1 VSGPRAGSGGPR
13 AAPQRRAGAGRRGP
27 GPARA
32 AAPATPPGR
41 RAVHDAA
48 RPAGV
53 AVDGEAE
60 NRTAPVAEAEPAAAS
75 RELSGL
81 ALLLDQLDALLR
93 DPTLARA
100 LSAFAAKLG
109 ASMRGLAAAIAGA
122 LRWLPDIR
130 LRLRLPRRLLL
141 ALLALTLPFAVAA
154 LLSAGDDQRSGAGA
168 GERSAQAQAQAQ
180 AQGAGGTS
188 GVGVGMPRLSG
199 APERVRPVTV
209 ALVLDDTYDGARRAR
224 ELRTLGT
231 WLSENHAPGTRV
243 TVIDAATGRASA
255 ALAAAQLGR
264 ARLTRAEKSAPA
276 AIRSALARRGDRQ
289 LLVTLGETAPASD
302 ARTLSIVTR
311 RRAPSDSTLTTRGTR
326 SRTTI
331 DDRRPDAL
339 AASVARGIMAIS
351 GQTERP

>member
-1 VSGPRAGSGGPR
+1 MSGPRAGSGGPR
-13 AAPQRRAGAGRRGP
+13 AAPQRRAGAGRRGQ

-48 RPAGV
+48 RPGGV

-60 NRTAPVAEAEPAAAS
+60 NKTVPVAEAEPAAAS

-122 LRWLPDIR
+122 LRRLSGIR

-168 GERSAQAQAQAQ
+168 GERSAQAQAQ
-180 AQGAGGTS
+180 GAGGTS

-209 ALVLDDTYDGARRAR
+209 ALVLDDTYDGAWRAR

-255 ALAAAQLGR
+255 ALAAEGLGR
-264 ARLTRAEKSAPA
+264 ARLTRAEKSAPG

-311 RRAPSDSTLTTRGTR
+311 RGAPSDGTLTTRGTR
-326 SRTTI
+326 SETAI

>member
-1 VSGPRAGSGGPR
+1 M
-13 AAPQRRAGAGRRGP
+13 
-27 GPARA
+27 
-32 AAPATPPGR
+32 
-41 RAVHDAA
+41 
-48 RPAGV
+48 
-53 AVDGEAE
+53 AVDHAAE
-60 NRTAPVAEAEPAAAS
+60 NRTAPVAQDEPAAAS

-100 LSAFAAKLG
+100 MAAFAAKLG

-122 LRWLPDIR
+122 LRRLPSIR

-154 LLSAGDDQRSGAGA
+154 MLSAGDDERSGAGA
-168 GERSAQAQAQAQ
+168 GERSAPAR

-199 APERVRPVTV
+199 AAEKVRPVTV
-209 ALVLDDTYDGARRAR
+209 ALVLDGTYDGARRAR

-231 WLSENHAPGTRV
+231 WLAENHAPGTRV
-243 TVIDAATGRASA
+243 TVIDATTGRASA
-255 ALAAAQLGR
+255 ALAGEELGR
-264 ARLTRAEKSAPA
+264 ARLTRTATSTPS

-289 LLVTLGETAPASD
+289 LLVTLGETAPTSD
-302 ARTLSIVTR
+302 ARTLSILTR
-311 RRAPSDSTLTTRGTR
+311 PRAPSDSTLTTRGKR

-331 DDRRPDAL
+331 DGRRPDAL

>member
-168 GERSAQAQAQAQ
+168 GERSAQAQAQ
-180 AQGAGGTS
+180 GAGGTS

-264 ARLTRAEKSAPA
+264 ARLTRAEKSASA

>member
-1 VSGPRAGSGGPR
+1 MSGPRAGSGGPR

-48 RPAGV
+48 RPGGV

-60 NRTAPVAEAEPAAAS
+60 NKTAPVVEAEPVVAS

-122 LRWLPDIR
+122 LRRLPDIL

-154 LLSAGDDQRSGAGA
+154 LLSAGGDERSGAGA
-168 GERSAQAQAQAQ
+168 GERSAQVQ

-188 GVGVGMPRLSG
+188 GAGVGMPRLSG

-264 ARLTRAEKSAPA
+264 ARLTRAEESAPA
-276 AIRSALARRGDRQ
+276 AIGSALARRGGRQ
-289 LLVTLGETAPASD
+289 LLVTLGQTAPASD

-326 SRTTI
+326 SETTI
-331 DDRRPDAL
+331 DDRRPDAF
-339 AASVARGIMAIS
+339 AASVARGIMAMS